1 MGGSPQ
7 IFPRRSLLKQQLAI
21 ALFQTADLDRA
32 RELFEDLIKSSPES
46 AELNYYLGDILLK
59 SQKPADAL
67 PLLIKAVRHAPHMLP
82 AQASLARTY
91 LALGQSDKAIP
102 YLKAAL
108 PIDDDGSL
116 HYQLG
121 RAYQASGQVE
131 LARQTLKEYQKI
143 HDQQEAE
150 KQSLNR
156 DIQITPPQSELRL
169 PIFRL
174 FLPAPVQPRLP
185 GF

>member
-1 MGGSPQ
+1 
-7 IFPRRSLLKQQLAI
+7 
-21 ALFQTADLDRA
+21 
-32 RELFEDLIKSSPES
+32 
-46 AELNYYLGDILLK
+46 
-59 SQKPADAL
+59 
-67 PLLIKAVRHAPHMLP
+67 MLP

-91 LALGQSDKAIP
+91 LALGQSGKAIP

-143 HDQQEAE
+143 HDQQETE

-174 FLPAPVQPRLP
+174 SLRPQVQPRLP
-185 GF
+185 GL

>member
-1 MGGSPQ
+1 
-7 IFPRRSLLKQQLAI
+7 
-21 ALFQTADLDRA
+21 
-32 RELFEDLIKSSPES
+32 
-46 AELNYYLGDILLK
+46 
-59 SQKPADAL
+59 
-67 PLLIKAVRHAPHMLP
+67 MLP

-174 FLPAPVQPRLP
+174 SLPAQVQPRLP